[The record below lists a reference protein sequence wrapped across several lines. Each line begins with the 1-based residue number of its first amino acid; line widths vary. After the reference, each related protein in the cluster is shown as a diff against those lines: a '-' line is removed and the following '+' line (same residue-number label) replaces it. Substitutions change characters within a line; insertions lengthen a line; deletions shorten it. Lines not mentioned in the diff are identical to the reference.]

1 MRGYSAEV
9 VQVVHQS
16 AEVNGQVVKDLNEFV
31 EGLFKFTT
39 EREMELEKRI
49 NELGRELQV
58 MGDSTGI
65 KMAANTRIIQDII
78 GK

>member
-9 VQVVHQS
+9 AALVQQS
-16 AEVNGQVVKDLNEFV
+16 AEVNVQVVKDLNEFV

-58 MGDSTGI
+58 MRDSTGI